1 MNNSELGLKIGLECH
16 QQLDGKKLFCN
27 CPCTIKDEKADFEI
41 KRELRVSSSETGKT
55 DSAAL
60 YEKSKGKHFIYEGY
74 NDVNCLIEID
84 EQPPEDVNKEAFDIA
99 LQVALLLKAKP
110 LDAIQF
116 MRKIVIDGSNVSG
129 FQRTALIAT
138 NGEIETTL
146 GKVRISSVCLEEES
160 AKKIETTNEYV
171 KYNISRLGIPLIEI
185 ATEPDIKTPEHA
197 KETAEKLGMILRSV
211 KGMRRGLGT
220 IRQDINLSIKNNN
233 RVELKGFQDL
243 RSIPR
248 VAENEIKRQLEI
260 LKTGKD
266 VNSEV
271 RKVEEDFS
279 TTFLRPMPGASR
291 MYPETDIKL
300 IKITKELLKKIKVPE
315 LIAEKVEGLE
325 EKYSISAELA
335 RELVKEEINLEEYTK
350 LYPKVEASVIAK
362 TLIET
367 PKEMRARFDVDVD
380 KLNEKHFN
388 QVFDMLNTGKLHKAF
403 IIDALLELVRN
414 GQIKQE
420 RFKELS
426 DKDIEFV
433 IKGIIESNPG
443 LAFNAI
449 MGDAMKKLKGK
460 ADPKKIVDIIKKLTS
475 K

>member
-27 CPCTIKDEKADFEI
+27 CPCIIKDEKADFEI

-60 YEKSKGKHFIYEGY
+60 Y
-74 NDVNCLIEID
+74 
-84 EQPPEDVNKEAFDIA
+84 
-99 LQVALLLKAKP
+99 VALLLKAKP

-433 IKGIIESNPG
+433 IKGIIESNPQLG
-443 LAFNAI
+443 FNAI

-460 ADPKKIVDIIKKLTS
+460 ADPKKIVDTIKKLTS

>member
-1 MNNSELGLKIGLECH
+1 MQDKELGLKIGLEVH

-27 CPCTIKDEKADFEI
+27 CPCIIKDEKADFTI

-55 DSAAL
+55 DKAAL
-60 YEKSKGKHFIYEGY
+60 YEKSKGKYFIYEGY
-74 NDVNCLIEID
+74 NDGNCLIEID
-84 EQPPEDVNKEAFDIA
+84 EQPPEDVNREAFDIA

-116 MRKIVIDGSNVSG
+116 MRKIVIDGSNISG

-160 AKKIETTNEYV
+160 AKKLETTEEYV

-197 KETAEKLGMILRSV
+197 KETAEKIGMILRSV
-211 KGMRRGLGT
+211 KGMKRGLGT
-220 IRQDINLSIKNNN
+220 IRQDINLSVKNNN

-248 VAENEIKRQLEI
+248 VAENEIKRQSEI
-260 LKTGKD
+260 LQTGKD

-271 RKVEEDFS
+271 RKVEDDFS
-279 TTFLRPMPGASR
+279 TTFLRPMPGAAR
-291 MYPETDIKL
+291 MYPETDVKL

-325 EKYSISAELA
+325 EKYNISAELA
-335 RELVKEEINLEEYTK
+335 REIVKCEIDLEKYVK
-350 LYPKVEASVIAK
+350 NYPKVEASVIAK
-362 TLIET
+362 TIIEV
-367 PKEMRARFDVDVD
+367 PKEIRARFDVDPDV
-380 KLNEKHFN
+380 LNEKHFN
-388 QVFDMLNTGKLHKAF
+388 QVFDMINTGKLHKAF
-403 IIDALLELVRN
+403 IIDALLELIRN

-420 RFKELS
+420 RFKELD

-460 ADPKKIVDIIKKLTS
+460 ADPKKIVDTIKKLTS
-475 K
+475 

>member
-1 MNNSELGLKIGLECH
+1 MNNSELGLKIECH